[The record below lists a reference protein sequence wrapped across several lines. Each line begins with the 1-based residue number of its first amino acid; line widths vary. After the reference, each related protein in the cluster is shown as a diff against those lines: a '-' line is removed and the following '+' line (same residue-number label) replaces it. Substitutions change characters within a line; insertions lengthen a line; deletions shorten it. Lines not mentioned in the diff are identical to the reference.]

1 MRGGDA
7 AVPLSFVAQKGRFAG
22 LGRRAS
28 ASPAL
33 ADALP
38 SPGGGGPSS
47 LWALPL
53 CVAYGAVLFPFI
65 ALFSSANIISAFATA
80 VN

>member
-1 MRGGDA
+1 MPRFHSR
-7 AVPLSFVAQKGRFAG
+7 LSLVGLFAG
-22 LGRRAS
+22 LWRRAS

-38 SPGGGGPSS
+38 SPGGGGSCS

-53 CVAYGAVLFPFI
+53 WDAFGAVLFPFI
-65 ALFSSANIISAFATA
+65 ALFSSANIISAFAA
-80 VN
+80 PVN